1 MSANHA
7 VLGVVLAGGLSRRMG
22 TDKAMLDYHGQTL
35 LQHQVRILAS
45 LCGQVVVS
53 GDYAGFDCVPDSG
66 DRCGPLGGLHAVCRR
81 FPGRSMLVIPVDM
94 PQLTSVLLL
103 RLLQNRAACHFDAQP
118 LPAFFPDSRRFQ
130 TALTE
135 IFNQPERGFSLRR
148 LHEALASQ
156 PLYDADFEAVN
167 INTPAEWVD
176 FKQKYT

>member
-35 LQHQVRILAS
+35 LQHQVNILAS
-45 LCGQVVVS
+45 LSSQVVVS
-53 GDYAGFDCVPDSG
+53 GDYADFDCVPDSG

-81 FPGRSMLVIPVDM
+81 FPGRAMLVIPVDM
-94 PQLTSVLLL
+94 PQLTPVLLQ
-103 RLLQNRAACHFDAQP
+103 RLLQNRAVCHFEAQP
-118 LPAFFPDSRRFQ
+118 LPAFFPESCRIQD
-130 TALTE
+130 ALTE
-135 IFNQPERGFSLRR
+135 IFNQCERGFSLRR

-156 PLYDADFEAVN
+156 PLYDAGFEAMN

-176 FKQKYT
+176 FKKKYT